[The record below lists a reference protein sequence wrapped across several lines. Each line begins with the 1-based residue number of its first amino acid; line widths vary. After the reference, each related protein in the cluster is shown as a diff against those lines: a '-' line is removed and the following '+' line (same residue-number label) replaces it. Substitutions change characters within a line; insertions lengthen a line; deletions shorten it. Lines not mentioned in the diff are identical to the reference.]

1 MQEMHYIVSAAKPA
15 NPETYNPVC
24 VVEEYKD
31 GAKEMHVTDSGYDIV
46 THDGANIF
54 IFLSKD
60 GNVNNGANNISTW
73 LSINRNARE
82 AKKSKIPVYA
92 SYCISANRI
101 FRHSRTA
108 GAFELE
114 WYPQFYKDLDNEK
127 GFYFGDNIAPELGTV
142 SICDILANVQT
153 HWIYGDRDLG
163 TERCPQM
170 TAEHMHS
177 QLINVIKKQVLPVI
191 NSGVERDV
199 QADADT
205 NASTNALMSWLRCT
219 ENGYL
224 TTTVRKAL
232 FGPTHT
238 VKPNATDRGLFSKFS
253 YVESE
258 ELLLFKDGEQ
268 VFELPYFNGKFNI
281 SNAAME
287 AIRSDFDVKMERC
300 LKTADAIID
309 KFYASVSKGLT
320 PIETMEEA
328 LEKALPS
335 FLQASAMLAIDR
347 YKSGK
352 DDPWTVS
359 KAYLE
364 IDWDANHSAYNFY
377 SHGISIVQKYAPRLA
392 TPTKAYSNTDPNAH
406 HYVPLIENPDYNPII
421 SPSIQD
427 SSLAKWC
434 TMHTLCKL
442 DCMFLGAW
450 LYKSVKENS
459 GGRQVLWLVNPGNCG
474 TSTFVNY
481 IYRSVDGSGAIYTRD
496 ETESGFF
503 GQSIMGKK
511 ICAFVDIHSR
521 PMNLL
526 RNILNFTEA
535 EVLTTNVKNRNFATF
550 TARGLKVMVAT
561 NEKLSFDEELAWATS
576 RVFPLQVKRADGQ
589 SIAMGDVIQRLL
601 STQEANLKWAAECY
615 KHLEYYGYISGNDF
629 TRVGANEYE
638 IRVQAGIKVNP
649 PEYDT
654 TEDQSREQANANME
668 AVDDRFINF
677 YAREVKEDLECL
689 RRRAWNAVKDK
700 LPKVLGVTYVNGRIL
715 ADCLLAH
722 DAMCSDGYD
731 ALEGF
736 FEKIQKGTREDAIKE
751 AQTILALVKESTW
764 VQKRV
769 FADSRQELK
778 DLMPVRS
785 RFYAIK

>member
-1 MQEMHYIVSAAKPA
+1 
-15 NPETYNPVC
+15 
-24 VVEEYKD
+24 
-31 GAKEMHVTDSGYDIV
+31 
-46 THDGANIF
+46 
-54 IFLSKD
+54 
-60 GNVNNGANNISTW
+60 
-73 LSINRNARE
+73 
-82 AKKSKIPVYA
+82 
-92 SYCISANRI
+92 
-101 FRHSRTA
+101 
-108 GAFELE
+108 
-114 WYPQFYKDLDNEK
+114 
-127 GFYFGDNIAPELGTV
+127 
-142 SICDILANVQT
+142 
-153 HWIYGDRDLG
+153 
-163 TERCPQM
+163 
-170 TAEHMHS
+170 
-177 QLINVIKKQVLPVI
+177 
-191 NSGVERDV
+191 
-199 QADADT
+199 
-205 NASTNALMSWLRCT
+205 
-219 ENGYL
+219 
-224 TTTVRKAL
+224 
-232 FGPTHT
+232 
-238 VKPNATDRGLFSKFS
+238 
-253 YVESE
+253 
-258 ELLLFKDGEQ
+258 
-268 VFELPYFNGKFNI
+268 
-281 SNAAME
+281 
-287 AIRSDFDVKMERC
+287 
-300 LKTADAIID
+300 
-309 KFYASVSKGLT
+309 
-320 PIETMEEA
+320 
-328 LEKALPS
+328 
-335 FLQASAMLAIDR
+335 
-347 YKSGK
+347 
-352 DDPWTVS
+352 
-359 KAYLE
+359 
-364 IDWDANHSAYNFY
+364 
-377 SHGISIVQKYAPRLA
+377 
-392 TPTKAYSNTDPNAH
+392 
-406 HYVPLIENPDYNPII
+406 
-421 SPSIQD
+421 
-427 SSLAKWC
+427 
-434 TMHTLCKL
+434 MHTLCKL

-481 IYRSVDGSGAIYTRD
+481 IYRSVDGSGTIYTRD

-601 STQEANLKWAAECY
+601 STQEANLKWASECY

-629 TRVGANEYE
+629 TRVGASEYE
-638 IRVQAGIKVNP
+638 SRVQSGIKVNP

-654 TEDQSREQANANME
+654 TEEQSREQANANME

-677 YAREVKEDLECL
+677 YAREVKEDLEDL

-700 LPKVLGVTYVNGRIL
+700 LPKVLGVTCVNGRIL

-722 DAMCSDGYD
+722 DAMCTDGYD
-731 ALEGF
+731 ALEDF
-736 FEKIQKGTREDAIKE
+736 FDGIQKNGRENAIKE

>member
-1 MQEMHYIVSAAKPA
+1 MAKAYVFGASKPLSTE
-15 NPETYNPVC
+15 NIDPVC
-24 VVEEYKD
+24 VIEEFD
-31 GAKEMHVTDSGYDIV
+31 EGAKELHVMDCGYDIV
-46 THDGANIF
+46 AHEGANIF
-54 IFLSKD
+54 IFLSSE
-60 GNVNNGANNISTW
+60 GRTQNGVNNISTW

-92 SYCISANRI
+92 SYCINVSEL
-101 FRHSRTA
+101 FRHSRNA
-108 GAFELE
+108 EAFELDWHPE
-114 WYPQFYKDLDNEK
+114 FYKDLKVEN
-127 GFYFGDNIAPELGTV
+127 GFNFGDNVGPELGTV
-142 SICDILANVQT
+142 SVCDILANIPTLWV
-153 HWIYGDRDLG
+153 YGDRDFG
-163 TERCPQM
+163 SKPCHPM
-170 TAEHMHS
+170 TAAHMHS

-191 NSGVERDV
+191 NSRVERDI

-205 NASTNALMSWLRCT
+205 NATTNALMSWLNCT
-219 ENGYL
+219 ERGYL
-224 TTTVRKAL
+224 TTTARKAL

-238 VKPNATDRGLFSKFS
+238 VKPNAIDRGLFSKFY

-258 ELLLFKDGEQ
+258 ELLLFKDKEQ
-268 VFELPYFNGKFNI
+268 TFELPYYNGKFNV

-287 AIRSDFDVKMERC
+287 AIRADFDAKMGRC
-300 LKTADAIID
+300 LKTADAILD
-309 KFYASVSKGLT
+309 KFYASVSRGLT

-347 YKSGK
+347 YKAGK
-352 DDPWTVS
+352 DDPWTVA

-377 SHGISIVQKYAPRLA
+377 SHGINIIQKYASRLA
-392 TPTKAYSNTDPNAH
+392 APAEAYSNTDPSAH
-406 HYVPLIENPDYNPII
+406 HYVPLIEDPDYNPILT
-421 SPSIQD
+421 PSIQD

-434 TMHTLCKL
+434 TLHTYTTL
-442 DCMFLGAW
+442 DAMFLGAW
-450 LYKSVKENS
+450 LYKCVKEAS

-481 IYRSVDGSGAIYTRD
+481 IYRSVDGSGTLYTRD

-601 STQEANLKWAAECY
+601 NTQDANLKWAAECY
-615 KHLEYYGYISGNDF
+615 KHLDYYGYISGNDF
-629 TRVGANEYE
+629 TRVGAGEYE
-638 IRVQAGIKVNP
+638 SRVQTGVKVNP

-677 YAREVKEDLECL
+677 YAREVKEDLENL
-689 RRRAWNAVKDK
+689 RRRAWDAVKDK
-700 LPKVLGVTYVNGRIL
+700 LPKVLGVTCVSGRLL
-715 ADCLLAH
+715 ADCLMAY
-722 DAMCSDGYD
+722 DAMCSNGYD

-736 FEKIQKGTREDAIKE
+736 FEGIQKNGRENAIKE
-751 AQTILALVKESTW
+751 AQTILELVKEPTW
-764 VQKRV
+764 AKRRV
-769 FADSRQELK
+769 FEDSRQELK
-778 DLMPVRS
+778 DLMPARS
-785 RFYAIK
+785 RFYAFK